1 MLIQRTRNVNN
12 LPPLEDLKLFCAV
25 ARNLSFI
32 ATATELGFSPAFVSK
47 RIALLENKMHT
58 RLFHRTTRR
67 VSMTEDGETLLLKA
81 QRILEDVE
89 EMVSAIATTKTTP
102 KGMLRISTSA
112 GFGRKRIA
120 PALSELIS
128 IYPDLQIHLELLS
141 RPVDLI
147 SEGFDLDIRIGGK
160 VEPTLILRRLAI
172 NRRILCASP
181 AYLDRHGTPENLA
194 DLEKHHCLIM
204 RERDQSFGVWRLR
217 GPDGQTT
224 VKVKGPMA
232 SNNGEIVHQWA
243 LDGHGIILRSQ
254 WDVDPSLKEGTLVHI
269 LPDYY
274 EEADIA
280 AVYPRRLNESA
291 KMRVCV
297 EFLEQRL
304 ASP

>member
-1 MLIQRTRNVNN
+1 M
-12 LPPLEDLKLFCAV
+12 PPLDDLKLFCAV

-32 ATATELGFSPAFVSK
+32 STATELGFSPAFVSK
-47 RIALLENKMHT
+47 RIALLEKKMQI

-67 VSMTEDGETLLLKA
+67 VSLTEDGETVLRRA
-81 QRILEDVE
+81 QLILEDVE

-112 GFGRKRIA
+112 GFGRKRLA
-120 PALSELIS
+120 PALSELVS

-147 SEGFDLDIRIGGK
+147 GEGYDLDIRIGGK
-160 VEPTLILRRLAI
+160 VEPNLFFRRIAI

-181 AYLDRHGTPENLA
+181 AYLEQHGTPENLA
-194 DLEKHHCLIM
+194 DLEDHPCLIM
-204 RERDQSFGVWRLR
+204 RERDQSFGVWRLK
-217 GPDGQTT
+217 GPNGPTT
-224 VKVKGPMA
+224 VKVKGPME

-254 WDVDPSLKEGTLVHI
+254 WDVDSSLKEGTLVHI
-269 LPDYY
+269 LSCYY
-274 EEADIA
+274 EEADIV

-291 KMRVCV
+291 KIRVCV
-297 EFLEQRL
+297 EFLEKRL
-304 ASP
+304 VSREG

>member
-1 MLIQRTRNVNN
+1 MNN
-12 LPPLEDLKLFCAV
+12 LPPLDDLKLFCAV
-25 ARNLSFI
+25 ARNLSFVS
-32 ATATELGFSPAFVSK
+32 TATELGYSPAFVSK
-47 RIALLENKMHT
+47 RIALLENKMQV

-67 VSMTEDGETLLLKA
+67 VSLTENGETVLRRAHQL
-81 QRILEDVE
+81 LEDVE
-89 EMVSAIATTKTTP
+89 EMVSVVATTKTIP

-112 GFGRKRIA
+112 GFGRKRLA

-147 SEGFDLDIRIGGK
+147 GEGFDLDIRIGGK
-160 VEPTLILRRLAI
+160 VKPSLILRRIAV

-181 AYLDRHGTPENLA
+181 AYIERYGTPENLA
-194 DLEKHHCLIM
+194 DLEDHFCLIM
-204 RERDQSFGVWRLR
+204 RERNQSFGVWQLK
-217 GPDGQTT
+217 GPKGQTT
-224 VKVKGPMA
+224 IKVKGPMA
-232 SNNGEIVHQWA
+232 SNNGEIIHQWA

-254 WDVDPSLKEGTLVHI
+254 WDVDSSLKEGTLVHI
-269 LPDYY
+269 LSGYY
-274 EEADIA
+274 EEADIS

-304 ASP
+304 GGWEK